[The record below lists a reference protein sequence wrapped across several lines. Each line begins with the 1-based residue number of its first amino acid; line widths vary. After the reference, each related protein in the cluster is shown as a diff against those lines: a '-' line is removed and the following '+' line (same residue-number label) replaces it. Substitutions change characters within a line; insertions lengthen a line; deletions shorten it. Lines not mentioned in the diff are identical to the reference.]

1 MERQG
6 LILKG
11 VGGLYTVRLDDG
23 ETWTCKARGKFRKDQ
38 IAPLAGDRVCV
49 QPDHEP
55 GKGIVQEILPRRNS
69 LIRPRMANIDQ
80 LVIVSSMQ
88 EPTLNRFILDK
99 MTAIAISKGME
110 PIVVI
115 TKSDLCDGNETAAIY
130 RSIAMKCVCLAPDS
144 DLAPLMQWLPGK
156 LSAFTGNSGVGK
168 STLLSRLLGFPLET
182 GDVSRKLD
190 RGRHTTRQV
199 ELFPLAGGYVADTPG
214 FSTLDIERYERVLA
228 GDLPLCFPEFEPY
241 QNGCRFSTCT
251 HRSEPGCG
259 IRAAVDAGTIPH
271 SRYES
276 YCRMFDE
283 VKTLRDWSVA
293 QLPTR
298 QSGHTR

>member
-1 MERQG
+1 MEQQG

-23 ETWTCKARGKFRKDQ
+23 QTWACKARGKFRRDQ
-38 IAPLAGDRVCV
+38 IAPLAGDRVRV

-80 LVIVSSMQ
+80 LVIVSSMR
-88 EPTLNRFILDK
+88 EPSMNRFILDK
-99 MTAIAISKGME
+99 MTAIAVSKGME

-115 TKSDLCDGNETAAIY
+115 TKSDLSDGSETADVY
-130 RSIAMKCVCLAPDS
+130 RKIGLKCACLAPDS
-144 DLAPLMQWLPGK
+144 DLSELMQWLPGK

-168 STLLSRLLGFPLET
+168 STLLSRLLGMPLET

-199 ELFPLAGGYVADTPG
+199 ELYPLGGGYVADTPG

-228 GDLPLCFPEFEPY
+228 DNLPDCFPEFAPY
-241 QNGCRFSTCT
+241 RTGCRFSTCT
-251 HRSEPGCG
+251 HRSEPGCAV
-259 IRAAVDAGTIPH
+259 RAAV
-271 SRYES
+271 
-276 YCRMFDE
+276 
-283 VKTLRDWSVA
+283 
-293 QLPTR
+293 
-298 QSGHTR
+298 